1 MRLKNVVWGTLV
13 GAFAVMIPSLA
24 YGQAYGTVATQ
35 TLNVRAGAKLEAS
48 IVKQIGLGEPV
59 EIVCEQG
66 DWLKLILEDDSRA
79 YVKAEYINVHRVLAV
94 VNVNGGLNVR
104 DYPSTENG
112 NVIGTFSNG
121 DEISVHY
128 SVGDWYKVSQ
138 EGFEG
143 YVSKEFVKNSTE
155 VDFLSYLPNKRL
167 TEIERMTVTQE
178 EAQAVMVET
187 TNTNN
192 QIATNTN
199 NSGNTNKETGSTNN
213 SASSNQGSQNTQS
226 NANVGSTTGDA
237 VVAYA
242 KQFLGNPY
250 VYGGNSLTNGVD
262 CSGFTSQIMKHF
274 GISLNRS
281 SSAQYANNGYYVSSD
296 SLQKGDLLFYGYNGQ
311 VSHVAIYI
319 GGGQI
324 IHASDERT
332 GICIGNAFPSGGKP
346 YIGAKRVL

>member
-1 MRLKNVVWGTLV
+1 MRLKKVVLSTLV
-13 GAFAVMIPSLA
+13 SVAVIMVPSLA

-35 TLNVRAGAKLEAS
+35 TLNVRDGAKLEAS
-48 IVKQIGLGEPV
+48 IVKQVGLGEPV
-59 EIVCEQG
+59 EIVCEEG

-112 NVIGTFSNG
+112 KVIGSFSNG
-121 DEISVHY
+121 DEISVSY

-143 YVSKEFVKNSTE
+143 YVSKDYVKNSTE

-178 EAQAVMVET
+178 EAQAIMVET
-187 TNTNN
+187 DNSSSNN
-192 QIATNTN
+192 
-199 NSGNTNKETGSTNN
+199 GSTSSNN
-213 SASSNQGSQNTQS
+213 SASSNSGSSSNSSNQNYTS
-226 NANVGSTTGDA
+226 SGLGTGDA

-262 CSGFTSQIMKHF
+262 CSGFTSQIMRNF

-296 SLQKGDLLFYGYNGQ
+296 SLQKGDLVFYGYNGH

-319 GGGQI
+319 GGGQV
-324 IHASDERT
+324 IHANDERT
-332 GICIGNAFPSGGKP
+332 GICISNVFPSGGKP